1 MTKTEFYDLVDN
13 MIIPLFTG
21 SYVAGEIESS
31 PRDLEVALG
40 KCNSILL
47 KPSKTDEYRVIIK
60 RGQAFKVSEVNLIK
74 IILKEI
80 DEISKFEIHDETYYR
95 KLCNLAIEKALIES
109 ITETS
114 SSTVLGIIH
123 VLEKWANRTYEG
135 QTVDLGVLVN
145 LSATSDDAYKVY
157 YNDVLSKDFSALF
170 TDGINSFIEFDSKGV
185 MLGYVCAKQTKN
197 AATISPYKFEKAAR
211 ICNDKKVGII
221 LTQKGDILIF
231 YEHQLV
237 FAKRNGNWCVYSH
250 DEIIRLLQNNVS
262 YAAKQ
267 IRKSIYTTALD
278 CSFAYNGA
286 CIVYINKDNTLEA
299 LNHIDPGDI
308 ISESHFIMKKGLE
321 LEEAG
326 KLYNLGNAQN
336 IIEKF
341 SVGYDEFLSINKCV
355 KSMTLRKIVA
365 GKKLFELDRKFI
377 EEMTSVDGATIVD
390 YDGTI
395 IAVGAIVK
403 IGAGSQGGGRL
414 AATQTMAKYGVA
426 IKVSQDGIMAGY
438 TYDKK
443 KNAVKQIFYVGW
455 FLYWYVI
462 WLTSSD
468 SQMVAVCPWEAQR
481 GKSEHQ
487 KEMVPAN
494 DWWRRL

>member
-1 MTKTEFYDLVDN
+1 MTKSEFYDLVNN

-21 SYVAGEIESS
+21 SYVAGELESS
-31 PRDLEVALG
+31 QRDLEVALG

-47 KPSKTDEYRVIIK
+47 KPSKMDDYRVILK

-74 IILKEI
+74 LILKEI
-80 DEISKFEIHDETYYR
+80 DEISKFGITDETYYR

-109 ITETS
+109 ITES
-114 SSTVLGIIH
+114 ASSTVLGIVH
-123 VLEKWANRTYEG
+123 SMEKWANRTYEG
-135 QTVDLGVLVN
+135 QTVDLGVIVN
-145 LSATSDDAYKVY
+145 LATNSDEVNKVCY
-157 YNDVLSKDFSALF
+157 SDVLSKDFSALF
-170 TDGINSFIEFDSKGV
+170 TDGISSFIEFDSKGY
-185 MLGYVCAKQTKN
+185 MLGYVSAKQTKSV
-197 AATISPYKFEKAAR
+197 ATISPYKFEKASR
-211 ICNDKKVGII
+211 ICNDKRIGII

-231 YEHQLV
+231 YAHQLV

-250 DEIIRLLQNNVS
+250 EEIIRLLQNNVS

-299 LNHIDPGDI
+299 LNHIDPADI
-308 ISESHFIMKKGLE
+308 ISEEHFNMKKQIE

-326 KLYNLGNAQN
+326 KLYNLGNAQG

-341 SVGYDEFLSINKCV
+341 SVGYEDFLNNNKCI
-355 KSMTLRKIVA
+355 KSITLRKIIA

-377 EEMTSVDGATIVD
+377 EEMTAVDGATIVD

-443 KNAVKQIFYVGW
+443 KNDVKQIFYVG
-455 FLYWYVI
+455 
-462 WLTSSD
+462 
-468 SQMVAVCPWEAQR
+468 
-481 GKSEHQ
+481 
-487 KEMVPAN
+487 
-494 DWWRRL
+494 